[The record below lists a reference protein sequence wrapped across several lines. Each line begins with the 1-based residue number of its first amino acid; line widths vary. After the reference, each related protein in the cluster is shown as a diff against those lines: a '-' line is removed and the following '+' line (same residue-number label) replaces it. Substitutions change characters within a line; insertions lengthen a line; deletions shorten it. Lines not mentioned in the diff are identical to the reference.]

1 MEGCVNVTLEP
12 GATFTSARGFSY
24 TASILFT
31 LVKITP
37 QWNSTLSRQDRTALD
52 QKNPYTPV
60 VNNIFWDLHNSSH
73 RQIAEFNDCFI
84 IHSKYF

>member
-37 QWNSTLSRQDRTALD
+37 Q
-52 QKNPYTPV
+52 
-60 VNNIFWDLHNSSH
+60 
-73 RQIAEFNDCFI
+73 
-84 IHSKYF
+84 